1 MQINSSRDVW
11 QGSKNTSDNVTD
23 LMAKGVAADGPVYP
37 ILISHKSY
45 LVAIVWLIF
54 VTMDFE
60 IVKKKRNQISNI

>member
-1 MQINSSRDVW
+1 MQINSTRDVW
-11 QGSKNTSDNVTD
+11 QGSKYTSDNVTD

-45 LVAIVWLIF
+45 LGSLAIVWLIF

-60 IVKKKRNQISNI
+60 KVKKLR